1 MDLND
6 DAYRPVVA
14 DVRAIMKAIS
24 EPRWA
29 RFDQL
34 SSMPARL
41 AAFGSTVIAIGTLGD
56 EANGNQIAG
65 RKFGFDTSHS
75 THVHV
80 WQADVSE
87 S

>member
-1 MDLND
+1 
-6 DAYRPVVA
+6 
-14 DVRAIMKAIS
+14 
-24 EPRWA
+24 
-29 RFDQL
+29 
-34 SSMPARL
+34 MPARL